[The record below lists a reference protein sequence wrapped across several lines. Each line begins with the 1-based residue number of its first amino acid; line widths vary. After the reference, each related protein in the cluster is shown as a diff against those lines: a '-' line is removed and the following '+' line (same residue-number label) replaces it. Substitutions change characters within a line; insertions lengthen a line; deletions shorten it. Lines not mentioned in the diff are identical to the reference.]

1 MTFPARHNY
10 SCFCF
15 GRQIRAV
22 LCDYEAFLLL
32 GAILK
37 TVSKPCLSEKIPCF
51 WANGQTSPARQGER
65 SAENRNGFPVFRRLA
80 VRVRARLV
88 GGFDAL
94 STHRRQNR
102 GGNLTGTG
110 KGLFGVSE
118 QIPRKNPRIWTR
130 RDTQEFT
137 AKTETRKKRPLQ
149 PRTLCLTV
157 FEARL
162 GCVVKVRNH
171 VSKIGCFWQT
181 FYTFHPRHKNTKKP
195 ASLVFMRLAGCFEMV
210 PKRGPL
216 PR

>member
-102 GGNLTGTG
+102 GGKLTGTG

-137 AKTETRKKRPLQ
+137 AKTEMRKKRPLQ

-157 FEARL
+157 FYARFA
-162 GCVVKVRNH
+162 CVVKVRKQ
-171 VSKIGCFWQT
+171 VSKIGCFWLTLQT
-181 FYTFHPRHKNTKKP
+181 KRPRRKGTQK
-195 ASLVFMRLAGCFEMV
+195 AREACI
-210 PKRGPL
+210 
-216 PR
+216 